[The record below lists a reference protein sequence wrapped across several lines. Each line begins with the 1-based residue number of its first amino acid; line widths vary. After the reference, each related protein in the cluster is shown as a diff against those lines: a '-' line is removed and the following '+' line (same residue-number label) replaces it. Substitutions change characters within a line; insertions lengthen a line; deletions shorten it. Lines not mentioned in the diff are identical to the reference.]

1 MGGRTRSPQRREVRK
16 DDEHEGKK
24 GVSKGQS
31 ASQNTTEVGGSGG
44 REERSHTKAVKEGVG
59 G

>member
-1 MGGRTRSPQRREVRK
+1 MRSPQRREVRK

-44 REERSHTKAVKEGVG
+44 REERSHTIAVKEGVG